1 MTCLMASPLAGTR
14 RLLVTVGVLTAFDL
28 LAVMTPAAAQ
38 NRLTVDASAS
48 VGVATNP
55 FLDVGSTPTA
65 ISPTLDLHP
74 SWVSERPLTTLRV
87 EADLQ
92 ASFYNHDYGTN
103 ASATIQGSGTHK
115 LSEYTSINAS
125 LGYFNTIVGTL
136 NNVRVPVGIVVPVG
150 SDLPDFVNDPAL
162 GGIGRR
168 RQSYQASGNLVSM
181 LSPRDQV
188 EFGVSLSANRF
199 EGMGFND
206 FNYVTPSLSYS
217 RLLSENFNIGASFA
231 VGLSDYRRTPIGD
244 ATVYQPSLTVSRGI
258 SERWTLKGSLGAAI
272 VDLTEGLGQSR
283 TTTSLN
289 GSADLCRRDSLLT
302 ACFSLSRQ
310 TVPSAFQG
318 VRTSTSAS
326 TLIGYRM
333 SPTDD
338 LSFTGGYSRASSPL
352 QRNIIGTTRDDS
364 LDFLNVNASYSRRF
378 RPGFS
383 GFVSAGYA
391 KAFGDSIK
399 RDANLTASAGVTY
412 RFNGL

>member
-65 ISPTLDLHP
+65 ISPTL
-74 SWVSERPLTTLRV
+74 
-87 EADLQ
+87 DLQ

-188 EFGVSLSANRF
+188 EFGVS
-199 EGMGFND
+199 
-206 FNYVTPSLSYS
+206 
-217 RLLSENFNIGASFA
+217 
-231 VGLSDYRRTPIGD
+231 
-244 ATVYQPSLTVSRGI
+244 
-258 SERWTLKGSLGAAI
+258 
-272 VDLTEGLGQSR
+272 
-283 TTTSLN
+283 
-289 GSADLCRRDSLLT
+289 
-302 ACFSLSRQ
+302 
-310 TVPSAFQG
+310 
-318 VRTSTSAS
+318 
-326 TLIGYRM
+326 
-333 SPTDD
+333 SPT
-338 LSFTGGYSRASSPL
+338 RAC
-352 QRNIIGTTRDDS
+352 
-364 LDFLNVNASYSRRF
+364 
-378 RPGFS
+378 
-383 GFVSAGYA
+383 
-391 KAFGDSIK
+391 
-399 RDANLTASAGVTY
+399 
-412 RFNGL
+412 